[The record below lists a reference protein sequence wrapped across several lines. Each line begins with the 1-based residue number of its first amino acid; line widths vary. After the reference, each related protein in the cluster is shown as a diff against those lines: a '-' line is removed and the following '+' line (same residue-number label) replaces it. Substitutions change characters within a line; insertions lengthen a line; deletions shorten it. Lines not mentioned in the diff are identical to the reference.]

1 LKNKLFKLSNPLIII
16 AIPLILVLR
25 LISPLIC
32 IRIGKLISSRIGHL
46 VANTELYLCEKD
58 AKINTPKHQRYIDIF
73 YLGYKPIC
81 NFYLVQMWRR
91 KIHIFSRILLEP
103 LHIANKIIPFSFIN
117 EVPDNQQ
124 EDRDILNL
132 LEIHSPHLIFTQE
145 EEEEGKTILKSMGI
159 KYGDKFVCLI
169 VRDSAYLEQTNKNL
183 SWQYHNY
190 RDCDI
195 NNYKITAEFLTKQGY
210 FVIRMGANTNQL
222 FETDNPQ
229 IIDYAT
235 NGMRSEFMDI
245 YLGAKCTF
253 CISSSLGWDSI
264 PEIFNRPIVYTNIL
278 PIGYLRTSSK
288 KSINLSKHFV
298 RIIDNKELNLS
309 EIFSDELG
317 FLLRSEDY
325 FKRGIKLVEN
335 SSEEILDVVKEMIE
349 LINNN
354 FILNE
359 ELERLQK
366 YFWKKF
372 PVSSLEKNNHR
383 PLHGKIN
390 AIYSSTFLKKNP
402 NWLN

>member
-1 LKNKLFKLSNPLIII
+1 
-16 AIPLILVLR
+16 
-25 LISPLIC
+25 
-32 IRIGKLISSRIGHL
+32 
-46 VANTELYLCEKD
+46 
-58 AKINTPKHQRYIDIF
+58 
-73 YLGYKPIC
+73 
-81 NFYLVQMWRR
+81 MWRR

-354 FILNE
+354 FILSE